1 MAGFRAGTGN
11 GDGLGNDD
19 IAEINMIPLVDVML
33 VLLIIFMVTAPLSIG
48 GIKVDLPISKARGT
62 AVDEERV
69 VLSINRVGQYFIDK
83 QNIPEATLED
93 KLKALYQ
100 FRQKKELYIRAD
112 QNVAYG
118 RVVYAMSSAKLAGV
132 GKLSML
138 TNSETS
144 KKN

>member
-1 MAGFRAGTGN
+1 MAGFRSGMGG
-11 GDGLGNDD
+11 GDGFGNED

-48 GIKVDLPISKARGT
+48 GIKVDLPISKARG
-62 AVDEERV
+62 AVVDEERV
-69 VLSINRVGQYFIDK
+69 VLSINRGGQYFIDK
-83 QNIPEATLED
+83 QNIPEGSLEN

-118 RVVYAMSSAKLAGV
+118 RIVYAMSSAKLAGV
-132 GKLSML
+132 GKL
-138 TNSETS
+138 
-144 KKN
+144 

>member
-1 MAGFRAGTGN
+1 MAGFRSNIDSHGS
-11 GDGLGNDD
+11 GNDE
-19 IAEINMIPLVDVML
+19 IAEINMIPLIDVML

-48 GIKVDLPISKARGT
+48 GIKVDLPISKARGA

-83 QNIPEATLED
+83 QNIPETSLEAR
-93 KLKALYQ
+93 LKALYQ

-118 RVVYAMSSAKLAGV
+118 HVVFAMSSAKLAGV

-138 TNSETS
+138 TNSETT